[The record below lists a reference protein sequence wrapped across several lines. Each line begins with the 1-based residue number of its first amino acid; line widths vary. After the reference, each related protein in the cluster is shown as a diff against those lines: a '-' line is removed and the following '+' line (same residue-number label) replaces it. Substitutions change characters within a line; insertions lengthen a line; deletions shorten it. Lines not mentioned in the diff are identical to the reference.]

1 MSVEFRQPPEHRYP
15 AAAEDCYAGLVWTTA
30 HATEL
35 RIDLGMLAI
44 VGASAGGRLAVATA
58 PMARGRGGPRLRAQ
72 VLICPMLD
80 CRGVTVSSKQ
90 FVCDGLVWVRE
101 LNKRSWRWYLGKEGA
116 KANNVGQYASGA
128 REISS
133 RVATGNMGL

>member
-35 RIDLGMLAI
+35 QIDLGMLAI
-44 VGASAGGRLAVATA
+44 LGVSAGGGLAVAA
-58 PMARGRGGPRLRAQ
+58 ALMARDRGGPRLRAQ
-72 VLICPMLD
+72 VLVCPVLD

-90 FVCDGLVWVRE
+90 SVGDGIVE
-101 LNKRSWRWYLGKEGA
+101 I
-116 KANNVGQYASGA
+116 AS
-128 REISS
+128 
-133 RVATGNMGL
+133 